1 MMGSRDN
8 VEAGIIPRL
17 SNVLFERIA
26 ADQNNLTCQV
36 NYFYINLVE
45 TKQNYNIKIIFL

>member
-36 NYFYINLVE
+36 NYFYIDLVE
-45 TKQNYNIKIIFL
+45 TRKDYKIIFL